1 MKVKFLE
8 DKEISTEAGL
18 LLQAY
23 EKQFGLRLVPPIPI
37 DEIAECHLELD
48 LRFDNMERRLQK
60 KGVLGAIWIEDKR
73 VVIDDSLDPTT
84 NPLKNGRYRF
94 TLAHEVGHW
103 ALHRSYYL
111 ARAKQPELFGANDEP
126 SIVCR
131 AGDTEP
137 IEWQANTFAAHV
149 LMPKEMVYNAW
160 EQQNGTLRP
169 YDATDEV
176 SHLSANKPL
185 ADKLIPTVE
194 IARDLARQFHVSGQ
208 SMQIRLSGFGFV
220 RLDKEAS
227 GLFDKWN

>member
-8 DKEISTEAGL
+8 DKEISTEATL

-23 EKQFGLRLVPPIPI
+23 EKQFGLRLAPPIPI
-37 DEIAECHLELD
+37 DEIAECNLELD

-73 VVIDDSLDPTT
+73 VVIDESLDPTT
-84 NPLKNGRYRF
+84 NPLKIGRYRF

-103 ALHRSYYL
+103 TLHRLYYL
-111 ARAKQPELFGANDEP
+111 ARAKQPALFGADDEP
-126 SIVCR
+126 SIICR

-149 LMPKEMVYNAW
+149 LMPKEMIYNAW

-176 SHLSANKPL
+176 RFVSGSLTDTKPSTL
-185 ADKLIPTVE
+185 G
-194 IARDLARQFHVSGQ
+194 IARDLAKQFHVSGQ
-208 SMQIRLSGFGFV
+208 AMQIRLSGFGFV
-220 RLDKEAS
+220 KFDKEAS
-227 GLFDKWN
+227 ALFEKWS

>member
-8 DKEISTEAGL
+8 EKEITTEAFL

-23 EKQFGLRLVPPIPI
+23 ERQFNIRIAPPVPI

-60 KGVLGAIWIEDKR
+60 KDVLGAIWIEDKR
-73 VVIDDSLDPTT
+73 VIIDQSLDPTT

-103 ALHRSYYL
+103 TLHRLYYL
-111 ARAKQPELFGANDEP
+111 TRAKQPALFGVNDEP
-126 SIVCR
+126 SIICR

-149 LMPKEMVYNAW
+149 LMPKEMIYNAW
-160 EQQNGTLRP
+160 EQQHGNLRP

-176 SHLSANKPL
+176 KLLSESL
-185 ADKLIPTVE
+185 TDTRTSTVG
-194 IARDLARQFHVSGQ
+194 IARDLAKQFHVSGQ
-208 SMQIRLSGFGFV
+208 AMQIRLTGFGFV
-220 RLDKEAS
+220 KFNKEVS